1 MRADRRAATQSG
13 LSIRFWG
20 TRGSLPRPGADF
32 LRYGGNTTCV
42 EVRLGDR
49 LFIIDAGSGIEAAG
63 RALLDGMPKTV
74 DILLSHLHHDHV
86 SGLPFFPLALDSK
99 AIIRTYCGNLGGDS
113 AEAAL
118 DRMFSPPLF
127 PVRLSIF
134 PCGWHHKGFRA
145 GETLIFDDAIEVR
158 TCPLI
163 HPGGATAYRFDH
175 QGRSLCYVSD
185 LEHEPGAPDA
195 ALVALCE
202 GADLIV
208 YDSMF
213 TEGEFQACRGWG
225 HSTLAAGTLLCR
237 TAGAK
242 ALVATHHHIR
252 HTDDMLDVL
261 DAELGRMM
269 PGSFLAREGQVVRLA
284 AAPRRSAHVGAAHHV
299 LTPEN
304 VA

>member
-1 MRADRRAATQSG
+1 MQSG

-42 EVRLGDR
+42 EIRLGDR
-49 LFIIDAGSGIEAAG
+49 LFLIDAGSGIEAAG
-63 RALLDGMPKTV
+63 RALLADLPQTV
-74 DILLSHLHHDHV
+74 DILFSHLHHDHV
-86 SGLPFFPLALDSK
+86 SGLPIFPAALDSTTT
-99 AIIRTYCGNLGGDS
+99 IRTYCGNLGGDS
-113 AEAAL
+113 AATAL
-118 DRMFSPPLF
+118 GRMFAPPLF
-127 PVRLSIF
+127 PINLAVL
-134 PCGWHHKGFRA
+134 PCGWDHRGFRA
-145 GETLIFDDAIEVR
+145 GETLIFDGIAVR

-163 HPGGATAYRFDH
+163 HPGGATAYRFDYG
-175 QGRSLCYVSD
+175 GRSLCYVSD
-185 LEHEPGAPDA
+185 LEHEPGASDP

-202 GADLIV
+202 GVDLIV

-242 ALVATHHHIR
+242 ALAATHHHIR
-252 HTDDMLDVL
+252 HTDAMLDVL

-284 AAPRRSAHVGAAHHV
+284 SAPRRAAHAGRV
-299 LTPEN
+299 ARSFLTPEN